1 MDRRTFSKLGVFSSA
16 LAVIG
21 VMALPAWS
29 ESVPSSW
36 EFQFPKTDFTTK
48 SIPFS
53 DIISG
58 GPPRD
63 GIPFIDDPIFKPI
76 ADITDLKA
84 TEPVIGLILNGKARA
99 YPLRILMWHEI
110 VNDTIGGVPVA
121 VTYCP
126 LCNSGVVFDRRFDGH
141 VLSFGTTGK
150 LRKSDLVMYD
160 RQTETWWQQFLGEGL
175 IGKYTGETLKVIPA
189 RLESY
194 ENFIKRAPGGEVL
207 VPNRPD
213 QRNYGR
219 NPYLAYDQQDRPYP
233 LFEGDLPDYINP
245 MARIVVID
253 QKAWSLELL
262 RQKGTVTDGDLKI
275 TWSSGQNSA
284 LDTSKISEGQD
295 VGNVV
300 AQRSG
305 VDTVYDVTF
314 AFVFNAFHP
323 DKRIITE

>member
-1 MDRRTFSKLGVFSSA
+1 M
-16 LAVIG
+16 
-21 VMALPAWS
+21 
-29 ESVPSSW
+29 
-36 EFQFPKTDFTTK
+36 
-48 SIPFS
+48 
-53 DIISG
+53 
-58 GPPRD
+58 
-63 GIPFIDDPIFKPI
+63 
-76 ADITDLKA
+76 
-84 TEPVIGLILNGKARA
+84 
-99 YPLRILMWHEI
+99 
-110 VNDTIGGVPVA
+110 
-121 VTYCP
+121 
-126 LCNSGVVFDRRFDGH
+126 
-141 VLSFGTTGK
+141 
-150 LRKSDLVMYD
+150 
-160 RQTETWWQQFLGEGL
+160 
-175 IGKYTGETLKVIPA
+175 IPA

>member
-1 MDRRTFSKLGVFSSA
+1 MDRRLFSKFGLYLSA

-21 VMALPAWS
+21 FIASPAWS

-36 EFQFPKTDFTTK
+36 EFQFPKTDFATK

-63 GIPFIDDPIFKPI
+63 GIPSIDDPIFKPI
-76 ADITDLKA
+76 ADITDIKA

-126 LCNSGVVFDRRFDGH
+126 LCNSGVVFDRRFDGQ

-175 IGKYTGETLKVIPA
+175 IGKYTGKTLKVIPA

-219 NPYLAYDQQDRPYP
+219 NPYVAYDQQNQPYP
-233 LFEGDLPDYINP
+233 LFQGDLPDYINP

-253 QKAWSLELL
+253 QRAWSLELL
-262 RQKGTVTDGDLKI
+262 RQKGSVIDGDLKI
-275 TWSSGQNSA
+275 TWSTGQNSA

-300 AQRSG
+300 AQRNG
-305 VDTVYDVTF
+305 EDTVYDVTF

>member
-1 MDRRTFSKLGVFSSA
+1 MKQRISSKLCVTLILAAFVSVVSTPA
-16 LAVIG
+16 L
-21 VMALPAWS
+21 S
-29 ESVPSSW
+29 ESPPSNW
-36 EFQFPKTDFTTK
+36 EYQFPKTDFTSK

-53 DIISG
+53 EIISG

-63 GIPFIDDPIFKPI
+63 GIPSIDDPTFKPI
-76 ADITDLKA
+76 ADITDIEG
-84 TEPVIGLILNGKARA
+84 TEPVIGLIVNGKARA

-126 LCNSGVVFDRRFDGH
+126 LCNSGVVFDRRFDGQ

-175 IGKYTGETLKVIPA
+175 IGKYTGETLKVLPA

-194 ENFIKRAPGGEVL
+194 ANFIKRAPEGEVL
-207 VPNRPD
+207 VPNRPA

-219 NPYLAYDQQDRPYP
+219 NPYVAYDQQDRPYP

-245 MARIVVID
+245 MARIVVVD

-262 RQKGTVTDGDLKI
+262 SQKGTVSDGDLKI
-275 TWSSGQNSA
+275 TWSNGQNSA

-295 VGNVV
+295 VGNVIV
-300 AQRSG
+300 QRNG
-305 VDTVYDVTF
+305 EDTVYDVTF

>member
-1 MDRRTFSKLGVFSSA
+1 MARNSVLRAGFAILLA
-16 LAVIG
+16 AVIG
-21 VMALPAWS
+21 VSAVPAFSERLPG
-29 ESVPSSW
+29 SW
-36 EFQFPKTDFTTK
+36 EHQFPKTDFTVK

-53 DIISG
+53 EILSG

-63 GIPFIDDPIFKPI
+63 GIPSIDDPKFERI
-76 ADITDLKA
+76 ADITDLEA
-84 TEPVIGLILNGKARA
+84 TEPVIGLIVNGKARA

-126 LCNSGVVFDRRFDGH
+126 LCNSAVVFDRRFDDQ

-150 LRKSDLVMYD
+150 LRNSDLVMYD

-175 IGKYTGETLKVIPA
+175 IGKYTGETLKTIPA

-194 ENFIKRAPGGEVL
+194 ENYVKRAPDGEVL
-207 VPNRPD
+207 VPSRPG
-213 QRNYGR
+213 QRDYGR
-219 NPYLAYDQQDRPYP
+219 NPYVAYDRQNRPYP
-233 LFEGDLPDYINP
+233 LFQGDLPEYINP

-253 QKAWSLELL
+253 GKAWSMDLL
-262 RQKGTVTDGDLKI
+262 RNKGIIADGDLKI
-275 TWSSGQNSA
+275 TWSEGQNSA
-284 LDTSKISEGQD
+284 LDKATISEGRD

-300 AQRSG
+300 AQRNG
-305 VDTVYDVTF
+305 EDVVYDVTF

-323 DKRIITE
+323 DRKVITE

>member
-1 MDRRTFSKLGVFSSA
+1 M
-16 LAVIG
+16 
-21 VMALPAWS
+21 
-29 ESVPSSW
+29 
-36 EFQFPKTDFTTK
+36 
-48 SIPFS
+48 IP
-53 DIISG
+53 
-58 GPPRD
+58 
-63 GIPFIDDPIFKPI
+63 
-76 ADITDLKA
+76 
-84 TEPVIGLILNGKARA
+84 E
-99 YPLRILMWHEI
+99 
-110 VNDTIGGVPVA
+110 
-121 VTYCP
+121 
-126 LCNSGVVFDRRFDGH
+126 
-141 VLSFGTTGK
+141 
-150 LRKSDLVMYD
+150 
-160 RQTETWWQQFLGEGL
+160 
-175 IGKYTGETLKVIPA
+175 

>member
-63 GIPFIDDPIFKPI
+63 GIPSIDDPIFKPI

-253 QKAWSLELL
+253 QKA
-262 RQKGTVTDGDLKI
+262 
-275 TWSSGQNSA
+275 
-284 LDTSKISEGQD
+284 
-295 VGNVV
+295 
-300 AQRSG
+300 
-305 VDTVYDVTF
+305 
-314 AFVFNAFHP
+314 
-323 DKRIITE
+323 

>member
-1 MDRRTFSKLGVFSSA
+1 MDRGLFSKFGVSAILAAFLGTVATPA
-16 LAVIG
+16 L
-21 VMALPAWS
+21 S
-29 ESVPSSW
+29 ERPPGGW
-36 EFQFPKTDFTTK
+36 EYQFPKTDFANK

-53 DIISG
+53 EIISG

-63 GIPFIDDPIFKPI
+63 GIPSIDDPTFKPI
-76 ADITDLKA
+76 ADITDLED
-84 TEPVIGLILNGKARA
+84 TEPVIGLIVNGKARA

-110 VNDTIGGVPVA
+110 VNDTIGGVPIA

-126 LCNSGVVFDRRFDGH
+126 LCNSAVVFDRRFDGQ

-175 IGKYTGETLKVIPA
+175 IGKYTGETLKILPA

-194 ENFIKRAPGGEVL
+194 ANFIKRAPHGEVL
-207 VPNRPD
+207 VPNRPA

-219 NPYLAYDQQDRPYP
+219 NPYVAYDGQDAPYP

-253 QKAWSLELL
+253 KKAWSLELL
-262 RQKGTVTDGDLKI
+262 RDKGSVTDGDLKI

-284 LDTSKISEGQD
+284 LDEATISKGRD

-300 AQRSG
+300 AQRNG
-305 VDTVYDVTF
+305 EDIVYDVTF

>member
-63 GIPFIDDPIFKPI
+63 GIPSIDDPIFKPI